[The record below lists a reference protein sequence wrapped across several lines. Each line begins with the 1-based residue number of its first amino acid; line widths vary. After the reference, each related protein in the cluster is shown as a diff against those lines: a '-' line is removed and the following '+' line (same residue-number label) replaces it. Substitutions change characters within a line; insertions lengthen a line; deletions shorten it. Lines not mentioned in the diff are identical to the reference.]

1 METEKQNSKLRGVL
15 SSWDEIRGFG
25 FVVARNPD
33 GTRRS
38 WFLHCTRIERI
49 EVANG
54 IPEAGSQVLFNEEPN
69 PKGPLAVDAEI
80 LARAPQIQRNVGLVL
95 SGKIGNGCPQ

>member
-1 METEKQNSKLRGVL
+1 MESKQKLLGIL
-15 SSWDEIRGFG
+15 SNWDEIRGFG

-49 EVANG
+49 EVENG
-54 IPEAGSQVLFNEEPN
+54 IPEAGSQVLFNEESH

-80 LARAPQIQRNVGLVL
+80 LARAPQIKRNAGLKAL
-95 SGKIGNGCPQ
+95 SGKSDNGGAR